1 MPGAATSIDTFR
13 SSLTDSASSF
23 LAAIDDDADNYYEM
37 CESLGE
43 GQFGEVF
50 RAEHKTTG
58 KVVAVKFINR
68 QQTRAV
74 AIDAITAQEI
84 EVMLRIDHP
93 NCVKLY
99 EIYQTNTEIQ
109 LVMELLEGGDLFDRI
124 KSNRKFPEGHA
135 REMMRQICD
144 GVKYLH
150 DRKIIHRDLKP
161 ENILLVHPDD
171 SAIQGPEK
179 WAVKVADFGR
189 SKLFPE
195 EVPDMHTQTRC
206 GTPGYAAPEVLL
218 HEKYGEKIDCW
229 GCGILAY
236 IMLSGAPP
244 FPLNMKSGSVSK
256 VTSGRFSFPNR
267 HWGQISA
274 EAHDFIRKML
284 IVDADKRMSMSQA
297 LEHPWFTSVLIDKS
311 LQFTGVPINNRS
323 SDLMESKGKG
333 THAADKKNS
342 VQKGTNKPVV
352 LFPSSKDSRGRGFSA
367 AALSTAVHPRA
378 VQRYLCTSSSVD
390 SSTNRAAG
398 SGSGLEFT
406 NDQTEPAQRA
416 ANPIAD
422 DKNPSCGC
430 CVIA

>member
-267 HWGQISA
+267 HWGHISA

-297 LEHPWFTSVLIDKS
+297 LDHPWFTSVLINS
-311 LQFTGVPINNRS
+311 GS
-323 SDLMESKGKG
+323 SDLVPATACRPQRLPVDFYARNLQKPMADARTAKCEG

-342 VQKGTNKPVV
+342 VEKGIDVRRTQEVE
-352 LFPSSKDSRGRGFSA
+352 D
-367 AALSTAVHPRA
+367 AVHRG
-378 VQRYLCTSSSVD
+378 SSSVD

-406 NDQTEPAQRA
+406 NDQTEPTQRA

-422 DKNPSCGC
+422 DKGPSCGC